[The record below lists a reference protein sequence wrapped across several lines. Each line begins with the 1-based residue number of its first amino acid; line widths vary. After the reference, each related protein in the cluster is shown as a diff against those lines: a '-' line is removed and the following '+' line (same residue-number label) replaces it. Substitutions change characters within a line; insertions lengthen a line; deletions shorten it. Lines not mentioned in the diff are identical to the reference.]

1 MNIQYCLILLLGSLL
16 FLFSEYSDVAGE
28 TANDKNYSKP
38 VFNKTKVARF
48 LAFVQ
53 GENVSLDCKATG
65 NPHPSV
71 QWTLNGTS
79 LKGTKHKVN
88 PSNNRLRAPPFVL
101 RIRGIQKNDS
111 GKYKCKVS
119 NSQGSIQ
126 RTFTVIVMER
136 KRTPPVI
143 TEISGNQTVCEGD
156 NITLRCKAESDLTPY
171 LTWMKQR
178 PVVNEVFASEDITVP
193 KQDITVRQ
201 GDAVYMLIKNASKS
215 DSGQYVCTA
224 ENIFGYTNRST
235 WVSVLASG
243 ESNT

>member
-1 MNIQYCLILLLGSLL
+1 MNIQYCLLLLLGSL
-16 FLFSEYSDVAGE
+16 FLFSEYSDVVGE
-28 TANDKNYSKP
+28 TASDKNFSKP
-38 VFNKTKVARF
+38 VFNKTEVTRF

-53 GENVSLDCKATG
+53 GENVSLNCKATG
-65 NPHPSV
+65 YPHPSV
-71 QWTLNGTS
+71 QWTLNGS
-79 LKGTKHKVN
+79 PLKGTKRN
-88 PSNNRLRAPPFVL
+88 GSPSKNQLGPSAFVL
-101 RIRGIQKNDS
+101 RIKSIQKNDS

-126 RTFTVIVMER
+126 RAFTVIVIER

-178 PVVNEVFASEDITVP
+178 PVVKEVFASEDTTVP
-193 KQDITVRQ
+193 KQDISVRQ
-201 GDAVYMLIKNASKS
+201 GDAVYTLIKNASKP
-215 DSGQYVCTA
+215 DSGQYVCKA